1 MSSPQRH
8 RAPSTSGRCDVTI
21 RRGRRSASVAL
32 ALVGVLAVG
41 GVLAGCTADPLA
53 DQYRAGDNKGFIA
66 QNGMEAVAIPIDQRS
81 APLNFSGV
89 TDTGESVTS
98 DDYRGQVLV
107 VNFWY
112 AACAPCIVEAPELE
126 AAYEEVGGADV
137 AFLGL
142 NTADEAPTARSF
154 AEDNG
159 VSYPSLISVGDRE
172 LKLAFADATPLNAT
186 PVTLVIDPEGRVAA
200 RVIGALSSSS
210 ILTTLVKETL
220 AENG

>member
-1 MSSPQRH
+1 MSSRLRH
-8 RAPSTSGRCDVTI
+8 PALSTSGRSEMTI
-21 RRGRRSASVAL
+21 RRRRKTASVAL
-32 ALVGVLAVG
+32 VVAGALALG
-41 GVLAGCTADPLA
+41 GALAGCTADPLA
-53 DQYRAGDNKGFIA
+53 EQYRAGDNKGFIA
-66 QNGMEAVAIPIDQRS
+66 QNGMEAVGIPVDQRS

-89 TDTGESVTS
+89 TDTGETVTS
-98 DDYRGQVLV
+98 EDYRGQVLV

-126 AAYEEVGGADV
+126 AAYNEVGGADV

-142 NTADEAPTARSF
+142 NTSDEAPTARSF

-159 VSYPSLISVGDRE
+159 ISYPSLISVGDRE

-186 PVTLVIDPEGRVAA
+186 PVTLVIDREGRVAA
-200 RVIGALSSSS
+200 RVIGAISSSS

>member
-32 ALVGVLAVG
+32 ALVGALAVG

-89 TDTGESVTS
+89 TDTGETVTS
-98 DDYRGQVLV
+98 EDYRGQVLV

-112 AACAPCIVEAPELE
+112 AACAPCRVEAPELE
-126 AAYEEVGGADV
+126 AAHEAFADEDV
-137 AFLGL
+137 SFLGV
-142 NTADEAPTARSF
+142 NIYDGAAAATAF
-154 AEDNG
+154 ADTYG
-159 VSYPSLISVGDRE
+159 VTYPSALATVDASV
-172 LKLAFADATPLNAT
+172 KLAFAERTPLNAVPT
-186 PVTLVIDPEGRVAA
+186 TIVLDRQGRVAA
-200 RVIGALSSSS
+200 RVIGQLSSASVLKTIIS
-210 ILTTLVKETL
+210 ETL
-220 AENG
+220 DES